1 MPIPNNNNYRVYKL
15 HTHAAEQAE
24 NIAGNAAF
32 YCHIVVAYTLH
43 ELIQRTYDTLCSAT
57 DCGVVLQL
65 LLLKQLKKISYF
77 FLSFEMLFSVAMQND
92 MLPLMAALSVSTSHT
107 LRIKITRRKYNI
119 IIFVRCVYFSTSL
132 LIKRVAF
139 NCTQWGGYGLILLFC
154 LFFLRT
160 SYSSHD
166 FCCTAD
172 QEEPS
177 LIWKWYQIMWHT
189 WKCCLSS

>member
-77 FLSFEMLFSVAMQND
+77 FLSFEMLFSVAKQND
-92 MLPLMAALSVSTSHT
+92 MLPLMAAIEALT
-107 LRIKITRRKYNI
+107 
-119 IIFVRCVYFSTSL
+119 
-132 LIKRVAF
+132 
-139 NCTQWGGYGLILLFC
+139 
-154 LFFLRT
+154 
-160 SYSSHD
+160 
-166 FCCTAD
+166 
-172 QEEPS
+172 
-177 LIWKWYQIMWHT
+177 
-189 WKCCLSS
+189 LSSLSFNVAHITNQNNET

>member
-32 YCHIVVAYTLH
+32 YSHIVVAYTLH

-92 MLPLMAALSVSTSHT
+92 MLPLMAALSVLTSHT

-177 LIWKWYQIMWHT
+177 LI
-189 WKCCLSS
+189 